1 MDYDLYLVVGLVLS
15 VFAVPSVVSA
25 LSENRTPR
33 IAALVVMLGGGL
45 VVWAVTSKAGGYSL
59 DEIPDVIVS
68 VFARY
73 LG

>member
-1 MDYDLYLVVGLVLS
+1 MYLVVGLVLS

-45 VVWAVTSKAGGYSL
+45 VVWAVTS
-59 DEIPDVIVS
+59 
-68 VFARY
+68 
-73 LG
+73 